1 VNELQIFIAALLVS
15 VALLN
20 SIANRLRLPFPIV
33 LVIGGLL
40 LALVPGIPKVELD
53 PDLVLV
59 VFLPPLLYSAAFF
72 ADQQA
77 MRRSMRVIV
86 LLAIGLVLATVAGVG
101 VLAHEV
107 FGLPWAAAF
116 TLGAILGPTDAIAA
130 TAIVR
135 RLGVPRRIATVL
147 EGESLVNDATA
158 LVAYKI
164 AVAAAVGEG
173 FSASH
178 AALEFLY
185 VAAGG
190 IAIGL
195 LVGYLLAEIRKR
207 LDDPL
212 TEASMSLFSGYAAF
226 LPADQ
231 LGLSGVLATVAC
243 GLYLGYRAPE
253 LQGPQTRLQTQT
265 LWEFLTFILNATL
278 FVLIGLQLPVIV
290 DGLRDT
296 SFSTGQAIGYAAL
309 ASVAVVAIRFA
320 WGFGST
326 AVLRLVDRRA
336 SQRAKRST
344 WQERVINC
352 WSGMRGAVSLAAALA
367 LPLTTDSGSSFP
379 GRDLIL
385 FVTFG
390 VILFTLVVQGLTLP
404 SLIRALGVRE
414 TGEEEHDEEL
424 RGRLA
429 IAAAALERIDEL
441 AGVDWTNDD
450 SIERV
455 RALYEFRRRRFKVQA
470 GKVDDDDGIEER
482 SMQYQRM
489 MHRIYDAQRE
499 TLVALRDDGE
509 VSNEVVRRLQ
519 RELDLEESRLEV

>member
-1 VNELQIFIAALLVS
+1 VSELQIFIAALLVS

-20 SIANRLRLPFPIV
+20 SIANRLKVPFPIV

-40 LALVPGIPKVELD
+40 LALIPGIPTVDLD

-86 LLAIGLVLATVAGVG
+86 LLAIGLVLATMAGVA

-107 FGLPWAAAF
+107 FGLPWASAF
-116 TLGAILGPTDAIAA
+116 SLGAILGPTDAIAA
-130 TAIVR
+130 TAILR
-135 RLGVPRRIATVL
+135 RLGVPRRIAIVL
-147 EGESLVNDATA
+147 EGEALVNDATA

-173 FSASH
+173 FSASD
-178 AALEFLY
+178 AGLEFLG

-207 LDDPL
+207 LDDPA
-212 TEASMSLFSGYAAF
+212 TEATMSLFSGYAAF

-253 LQGPQTRLQTQT
+253 LQGPQTRLRTQT

-290 DGLRDT
+290 DGLGHT
-296 SFSTGQAIGYAAL
+296 SYGTGQAIGYAVLAAL
-309 ASVAVVAIRFA
+309 AVVVIRFI

-326 AVLRLVDRRA
+326 ALLRLIDRRP
-336 SQRAKRST
+336 SQKAKRST
-344 WQERVINC
+344 WQERIINC

-367 LPLTTDSGSSFP
+367 LPLTTDSGAAFP

-385 FVTFG
+385 FITFG
-390 VILFTLVVQGLTLP
+390 VILFTLVIQGLTLP
-404 SLIRALGVRE
+404 WLIRALRVRE
-414 TGEEEHDEEL
+414 DGEEERREEIH
-424 RGRLA
+424 GRLA
-429 IAAAALERIDEL
+429 IAQAALERIDEL
-441 AGVDWTNDD
+441 SEAEWTNDET
-450 SIERV
+450 IERV

-470 GKVDDDDGIEER
+470 GKIEDEDGIEER
-482 SMQYQRM
+482 SLQYQRL
-489 MHRIYDAQRE
+489 MHRIFDVQRE
-499 TLVALRDDGE
+499 TLVELRDGGE
-509 VSNEVVRRLQ
+509 VSSDVTRRLE

>member
-1 VNELQIFIAALLVS
+1 VSELQIFIAALLVS

-20 SIANRLRLPFPIV
+20 SIANRLNVPFPIV

-40 LALVPGIPKVELD
+40 LALVPGIPNVEFD

-77 MRRSMRVIV
+77 MRRSMRVIA
-86 LLAIGLVLATVAGVG
+86 LLAIGLVLATMGGVA

-107 FGLPWAAAF
+107 FGLPWASALV
-116 TLGAILGPTDAIAA
+116 LGAILGPTDAIAA
-130 TAIVR
+130 TAILR
-135 RLGVPRRIATVL
+135 RLGVPRRIAIVL
-147 EGESLVNDATA
+147 EGEALVNDATS

-178 AALEFLY
+178 AGLEFLG

-190 IAIGL
+190 IAVGL

-207 LDDPL
+207 LDDPA
-212 TEASMSLFSGYAAF
+212 TEATMSLFSGYAAF

-253 LQGPQTRLQTQT
+253 LQGPQTRLRTQT

-278 FVLIGLQLPVIV
+278 FVLIGLQLPVI
-290 DGLRDT
+290 
-296 SFSTGQAIGYAAL
+296 GQAIGYAAL
-309 ASVAVVAIRFA
+309 AALAVVAIRFI
-320 WGFGST
+320 WGFGIT
-326 AVLRLVDRRA
+326 AVLRGIDRRP
-336 SQRAKRST
+336 SQKAKRST
-344 WQERVINC
+344 WRERVVNC
-352 WSGMRGAVSLAAALA
+352 WAGMRGAVSLAAALA
-367 LPLTTDSGSSFP
+367 LPLTTDSGAPFP

-390 VILFTLVVQGLTLP
+390 VILFTLVVQGLSLP
-404 SLIRALGVRE
+404 GLIRALRVRE
-414 TGEEEHDEEL
+414 DGEEERHEEL
-424 RGRLA
+424 QGRLA
-429 IAAAALERIDEL
+429 IAQAALGRIEEL
-441 AGVDWTNDD
+441 SKAEWTNDET
-450 SIERV
+450 IERV

-470 GKVDDDDGIEER
+470 GKLEDEDGIEER
-482 SMQYQRM
+482 SLQYQQL
-489 MHRIYDAQRE
+489 MHRIFDAQRE
-499 TLVALRDDGE
+499 TLVELRDGGE
-509 VSNEVVRRLQ
+509 VSSDVTRRLE

>member
-1 VNELQIFIAALLVS
+1 VSELQIFIAALLVS

-20 SIANRLRLPFPIV
+20 SLANRLRIPFPIV
-33 LVIGGLL
+33 LVVGGLL
-40 LALVPGIPKVELD
+40 LALVPGIPTVELN

-77 MRRSMRVIV
+77 LRRDMRVIA
-86 LLAIGLVLATVAGVG
+86 LLAIGLVLATMVGVA
-101 VLAHEV
+101 VLAHDV
-107 FGLPWAAAF
+107 FGLPWASAF
-116 TLGAILGPTDAIAA
+116 ALGAILGPTDALAA
-130 TAIVR
+130 TAILR
-135 RLGVPRRIATVL
+135 RLGVPRRIATVV
-147 EGESLVNDATA
+147 EGEALVNDATA

-164 AVAAAVGEG
+164 AVAAAIGEG

-207 LDDPL
+207 LDDPA
-212 TEASMSLFSGYAAF
+212 TEATMSLFSGYAAF

-253 LQGPQTRLQTQT
+253 LQGPQTRLQTLT

-290 DGLRDT
+290 DGLRRT
-296 SFSTGQAIGYAAL
+296 SFSTGQAAGYALLAAL
-309 ASVAVVAIRFA
+309 AVVAIRFI
-320 WGFGST
+320 WGFGAT
-326 AVLRLVDRRA
+326 AVLRAVDRRP
-336 SQRAKRST
+336 SQKLRRST
-344 WQERVINC
+344 WQERVVNC

-367 LPLTTDSGSSFP
+367 LPLATDSGSPFP

-390 VILFTLVVQGLTLP
+390 VILFTLVVQGLSLP
-404 SLIRALGVRE
+404 WVIRALGVRE
-414 TGEEEHDEEL
+414 SGDEEHREEL

-429 IAAAALERIDEL
+429 IADAALGRIDEL
-441 AGVDWTNDD
+441 ADAEWTNDET
-450 SIERV
+450 IERV
-455 RALYEFRRRRFKVQA
+455 RGVYEFRRRRFKVQA
-470 GKVDDDDGIEER
+470 GKLEDEDGIEER
-482 SMQYQRM
+482 SLQYQRL

-499 TLVALRDDGE
+499 VLVGLRDEGE
-509 VSNEVVRRLQ
+509 VSSEVMRRLE